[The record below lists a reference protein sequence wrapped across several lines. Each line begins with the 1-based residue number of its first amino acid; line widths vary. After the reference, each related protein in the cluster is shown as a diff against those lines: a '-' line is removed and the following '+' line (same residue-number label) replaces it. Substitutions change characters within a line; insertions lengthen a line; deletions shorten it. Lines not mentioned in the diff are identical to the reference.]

1 MEACSSDWWFDEI
14 GRELEHFEK
23 LKGCIEWMA
32 AKVKSMDADERRSLV
47 VALVERAR
55 KVSLARAALCQ
66 ASPSEQV
73 LAPALHEG
81 YARTCKALKA
91 AEARLIGRL
100 PVREGTLGELRGLT
114 GALAAGDENFDWTS
128 SAALMSL
135 VAGSRRVLKL
145 GDRVTAV
152 GEAHDAKN
160 LVLVGEIC
168 PESVSLTPE
177 DGDRSFVAFVEES
190 REVRSRVDASETVII
205 GRHGHGSMFG
215 LGVQCAERK
224 DLFGLGSLG
233 RDDVEMG
240 GAGNPLGSVADCC
253 MCGGGAR
260 RGG

>member
-1 MEACSSDWWFDEI
+1 
-14 GRELEHFEK
+14 
-23 LKGCIEWMA
+23 MA

-100 PVREGTLGELRGLT
+100 PARGGTLGELRGLT
-114 GALAAGDENFDWTS
+114 AATAGDENFDWTS

-152 GEAHDAKN
+152 GEAHDAK
-160 LVLVGEIC
+160 
-168 PESVSLTPE
+168 T
-177 DGDRSFVAFVEES
+177 
-190 REVRSRVDASETVII
+190 
-205 GRHGHGSMFG
+205 
-215 LGVQCAERK
+215 
-224 DLFGLGSLG
+224 
-233 RDDVEMG
+233 
-240 GAGNPLGSVADCC
+240 
-253 MCGGGAR
+253 
-260 RGG
+260 